1 MKRAVILFLLLR
13 LLLPDCIFAQDKY
26 DYIWPNGYSEG
37 IDLNDSTLLLGGTLL
52 NFHESPRKVSFF
64 NIPLYLSS
72 YTFLCDQA
80 GNLLF
85 YATGCKVI
93 NSRHELM
100 ENGDGLYGGDNLSNN
115 CQSLAYVTLQ
125 GELALPA
132 FPSRPDIYYILHV
145 STLQDDPPYYLSRD
159 LQLTTVDMSAAQ
171 GLGRVVEKNR
181 VLYHN
186 FMADQIMAVR
196 HANGRDWWV
205 VVPKLRANTYYIWLF
220 SPEGM
225 QGPKEQNIGPEWTW
239 RDWGGQATFSPDG
252 SKYARCNYDNG
263 LLIMDFDRCAGVF
276 SNPLHLP
283 ATLLPANPGGP
294 SGTGFSASSKYL
306 YLSWLGTLY
315 QFDIQA
321 PGVLASR
328 QEVGRALTYSLFQQ
342 RLAPDGKIYMSS
354 SVGMN
359 YLHVIH
365 EPEKAGVDCRFE
377 EIGLRLPARRSW
389 NMPNLPW
396 LRLYELPESLCDT
409 LSPPDPPPGQILLAP
424 NPSPDEIRITLP
436 ELYDEN
442 NPAQFRLYDAL
453 GRLVYH
459 SRWER
464 GARTL
469 IADLSRL
476 PAAMYFWE
484 VHSGKE
490 RKGQGKLVLAR

>member
-1 MKRAVILFLLLR
+1 
-13 LLLPDCIFAQDKY
+13 
-26 DYIWPNGYSEG
+26 
-37 IDLNDSTLLLGGTLL
+37 
-52 NFHESPRKVSFF
+52 
-64 NIPLYLSS
+64 
-72 YTFLCDQA
+72 
-80 GNLLF
+80 
-85 YATGCKVI
+85 
-93 NSRHELM
+93 
-100 ENGDGLYGGDNLSNN
+100 
-115 CQSLAYVTLQ
+115 
-125 GELALPA
+125 
-132 FPSRPDIYYILHV
+132 
-145 STLQDDPPYYLSRD
+145 
-159 LQLTTVDMSAAQ
+159 
-171 GLGRVVEKNR
+171 
-181 VLYHN
+181 
-186 FMADQIMAVR
+186 
-196 HANGRDWWV
+196 
-205 VVPKLRANTYYIWLF
+205 
-220 SPEGM
+220 
-225 QGPKEQNIGPEWTW
+225 
-239 RDWGGQATFSPDG
+239 
-252 SKYARCNYDNG
+252 
-263 LLIMDFDRCAGVF
+263 MDFDRCAGVF